1 MSNEQNL
8 MPNVPNVI
16 FTIFALAASLEVSVL
31 LRLIE
36 TSVVG
41 QSPSGGCGVP
51 LLLTPLSHAFPRII
65 IILSS
70 VLILHSSLLWIR
82 PFVLLFRFLLTK
94 ANILIGIFVTKGS
107 PQITLN

>member
-70 VLILHSSLLWIR
+70 IDFTFFPSMDSS
-82 PFVLLFRFLLTK
+82 FCLTISFSK